1 MNMKRITISAS
12 LLIAGVFMP
21 FCASSAWR
29 EGFRGDDQLQL
40 VGEGHA
46 KSSLPQVQRQAMAK
60 EAALIDAMSH
70 WAKFCSA
77 QSSDDGIARFRVE
90 NQKKRLFECEDS
102 TCRARVIIEKEKLRE
117 QCSG

>member
-1 MNMKRITISAS
+1 MNMKRISIGTC
-12 LLIAGVFMP
+12 LVVAGIFMP

-29 EGFRGDDQLQL
+29 EGFRGDNQLQL

-46 KSSLPQVQRQAMAK
+46 KTSLPQVQRQAMAK

-70 WAKFCSA
+70 WAKFCPVHN
-77 QSSDDGIARFRVE
+77 SDEGIARFRVE
-90 NQKKRLFECEDS
+90 NQKKRHIECEDN
-102 TCRARVIIEKEKLRE
+102 TCRARVIIEKEQLRE